1 MLLEALGWVLS
12 GVAQSYARLRE
23 RQLEWEE
30 FMERLQ
36 AQLETQKELTRYRSE
51 LERQREA
58 EEAQRRRE
66 LLELQHRQTLEE
78 LTRRSQLEAQV
89 LRERL
94 REAAKYNLLG
104 SLLTS
109 YLETPDVQG
118 IYSDLSRQVAPYV
131 EAVTNQLNQATKVS
145 TRGMPIEYIAG
156 AIKAANLYAEQL
168 KDNPLLQAT
177 FLAQVTPQIHS
188 FLVQPRLRAE
198 FQKYLEQQRKNL
210 EQKYGITEASTDEEK
225 ALLQSEWAKEQR
237 LLTPPPLVT
246 PQQVMT
252 QIQAQLQ
259 AQKQQGLQM
268 LQPLFKSLGIQ
279 LPQLTAPQPTPAPA
293 TATAATATPTAEQN
307 IPWFSLPYGQA
318 VGMLAPHVIEAL
330 KQQQQAPQLPPIMQ
344 KAAQYWVTPIPVE
357 KFASGILPPE
367 EKKTQKKKKR
377 QTPPGNAPLPVY

>member
-78 LTRRSQLEAQV
+78 LTRRSQLEAQL

-131 EAVTNQLNQATKVS
+131 EAVIDQLNQATKVS
-145 TRGMPIEYIAG
+145 TRGIPAEYIAG
-156 AIKAANLYAEQL
+156 AIKTANLFAEQL

-188 FLVQPRLRAE
+188 FLEQPRFQAE
-198 FQKYLEQQRKNL
+198 YQKFLEQQRKEL
-210 EQKYGITEASTDEEK
+210 EQQYNITETSTEGEK

-237 LLTPPPLVT
+237 LFTPPPLVT

-293 TATAATATPTAEQN
+293 TATAATPTAEQN
-307 IPWFSLPYGQA
+307 IPWFLLPYGQA

-344 KAAQYWVTPIPVE
+344 KVAQYWVTPIPVE
-357 KFASGILPPE
+357 KFAPGILPPE